1 MKHID
6 VDVPLDDLEPYLK
19 SNDWLQPGEHLLSL
33 EKPGEGNMNVL
44 VRAKTN
50 QRTFILKQSRPYVEK
65 FKQVEAPIDRIAVEH
80 QFYRALKTGA
90 ITAHMPRILGYD
102 AQNYLLML
110 EDLGQ
115 CEDMTSVYKL
125 REIHAEQVE
134 TLVSILAMIHRT
146 KAPKN
151 FPDNHRMRQLNHQ
164 HIFVLPFL
172 ENNGFLLDDV
182 QIGLQQLSLRYKS
195 DPVLKTVVA
204 SVGER
209 YLSQGEILLHGDYY
223 PGSWMTAGDRIYVI
237 DPEFGFVGFKEFDL
251 GVMAAHLI
259 MATADKAHLETLVR
273 WYGGNIDETLLA
285 QVAGIEI
292 MRRLLGLAQLPLER
306 TLEEKDYLLRTAYKL
321 ILR

>member
-1 MKHID
+1 
-6 VDVPLDDLEPYLK
+6 
-19 SNDWLQPGEHLLSL
+19 
-33 EKPGEGNMNVL
+33 MNVI

-65 FKQVEAPIDRIAVEH
+65 FRQVEAPIDRITVEH
-80 QFYRALKTGA
+80 QFYQALKGGT
-90 ITAHMPRILGYD
+90 ITAHIPRILGYD
-102 AQNYLLML
+102 AQNHLLML

-115 CEDMTSVYKL
+115 CEDMTSVYRL
-125 REIHAEQVE
+125 RQIDSERVE
-134 TLVSILAMIHRT
+134 TLVSILSMIHRT

-172 ENNGFLLDDV
+172 EHNGFPLDDV
-182 QIGLQQLSLRYKS
+182 QIGLQQLSLPYKS
-195 DPVLKTVVA
+195 DPELKTVVG

-209 YLSQGEILLHGDYY
+209 YLSRGEILLHGDYY

-259 MATADKAHLETLVR
+259 MATADRAHLETLAR
-273 WYGGNIDETLLA
+273 LYGEYIDESLMA
-285 QVAGIEI
+285 KVAGIEI

-321 ILR
+321 ILQ